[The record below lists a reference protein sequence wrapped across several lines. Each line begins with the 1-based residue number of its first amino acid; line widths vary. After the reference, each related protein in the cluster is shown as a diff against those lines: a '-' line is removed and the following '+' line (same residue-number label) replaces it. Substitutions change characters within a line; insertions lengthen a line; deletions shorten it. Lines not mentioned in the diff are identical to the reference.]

1 MKQKRVAKIERIT
14 KETKIKLELNL
25 DGSGKSEINTGIGFL
40 DHMLNLWAFHGLFDL
55 KLTCSGDL
63 EIDAHHS
70 TEDIGLA
77 LGSALAEAVGEKK
90 GIFRYG
96 HSYVPMDEA
105 LIRAALDL
113 SGRPEFVFSGEFT
126 QPSIGQLDTQMINH
140 FFKSLAISS
149 KMTLHLSILYGIN
162 DHHKCEGMFKSMARA
177 LVWLLSQIHDVQKW
191 FLQKEV
197 SDRHERNHRLQSWKS
212 AQSEKRTGFLWCGKS
227 ARFSCR

>member
-113 SGRPEFVFSGEFT
+113 SGRPEFVFSGEFS
-126 QPSIGQLDTQMINH
+126 QPRIGQLDTQMINH

-149 KMTLHLSILYGIN
+149 KMNLHLSILYGIN

-177 LVWLLSQIHDVQKW
+177 LRMAV
-191 FLQKEV
+191 E
-197 SDRHERNHRLQSWKS
+197 SDPR
-212 AQSEKRTGFLWCGKS
+212 RTGVVSTKGSL
-227 ARFSCR
+227 